1 MRNTSPLTSNRKEL
15 RCWIWQR
22 AKVLIRVGPDARLAS
37 QAFDLST
44 DGGDNLGHPFTIE
57 CAEADKSSHVPPSD
71 ETPTRL
77 SWCGCVA
84 AAGENG
90 QPTRRRFA
98 VGASP
103 TRQTLQPEATG
114 TVMEVTKWLKPLVS
128 VSRIGD
134 CASVQA
140 VTRVIT
146 EQASFEYFH
155 QEPS

>member
-1 MRNTSPLTSNRKEL
+1 MRNMSPPTSNRKEL
-15 RCWIWQR
+15 RCWLWQR
-22 AKVLIRVGPDARLAS
+22 AKVDRRGSRRRLAS
-37 QAFDLST
+37 QAFHLST
-44 DGGDNLGHPFTIE
+44 DGGDNLGRPSIIE
-57 CAEADKSSHVPPSD
+57 CAEADKSSHVPPSG

-90 QPTRRRFA
+90 QPTRRRFP

-103 TRQTLQPEATG
+103 TRKTLQPEATG
-114 TVMEVTKWLKPLVS
+114 TVMELTKWLKPLVS
-128 VSRIGD
+128 VSQIGD
-134 CASVQA
+134 RASVQA

-146 EQASFEYFH
+146 QQASKYFH

>member
-1 MRNTSPLTSNRKEL
+1 M
-15 RCWIWQR
+15 
-22 AKVLIRVGPDARLAS
+22 AS
-37 QAFDLST
+37 QAVDLST
-44 DGGDNLGHPFTIE
+44 DGGDNLGRE
-57 CAEADKSSHVPPSD
+57 CAEADKSSHVPPSG

-77 SWCGCVA
+77 SWCRCVA

-90 QPTRRRFA
+90 QPTRRRFP

-103 TRQTLQPEATG
+103 TRKTLQPQAAG

-134 CASVQA
+134 RASVQA

-146 EQASFEYFH
+146 EQASKYFPGAFMNGLSGYVFS
-155 QEPS
+155 EPRYRAVPPSRSDENT